1 MKKSIQVSVIVP
13 SYNSQNYIGR
23 CLRSLLNQ
31 VFDQDQYEIIVINDG
46 SKDKTKEA
54 LKTFFGDIVYLENKK
69 IKVCPQV

>member
-54 LKTFFGDIVYLENKK
+54 LKTFGDIVYLENKK
-69 IKVCPQV
+69 IKVCLQV